1 MEGQRERDRIEKL
14 IPSVLLAGPQ
24 VCRGLLGTVRSGF
37 HVSGRL
43 RTSLAIGSALSIGRQ
58 ESHKSSCLWVF
69 GGMKRRRTNEKRG
82 MTSLKE
88 KRDCRLDLCKLAL
101 GACSSHQTAF

>member
-1 MEGQRERDRIEKL
+1 MSGRTERERQDREIDSQC
-14 IPSVLLAGPQ
+14 P
-24 VCRGLLGTVRSGF
+24 
-37 HVSGRL
+37 SGRPTGVQRPAGHSKVRLSCL